1 VAAVAIAAVVVV
13 AARTGLLAV
22 SACYALYVAAA
33 APATAAGSAAATAV
47 LQATHCG
54 CSYVIGCI
62 YTHMVIVAGDS
73 SVLLLVLLENT

>member
-1 VAAVAIAAVVVV
+1 VAVAAAVAVVV
-13 AARTGLLAV
+13 AARLGLLAV

-33 APATAAGSAAATAV
+33 AAATAAGSATVTAV
-47 LQATHCG
+47 LPATHCG

-62 YTHMVIVAGDS
+62 CTHMAIVAGDS